1 MAGYLTVVTQSE
13 DGNRGEYMGAY
24 NGLFRL
30 GSLGGMLV
38 GGILADMLG
47 LKWVA
52 IILAIAMLPALPMV
66 AAWVPTVLTREAI
79 QPGVQRIGYIGLFR
93 QSGALLFL
101 GILCT
106 GIVMAMVYQG
116 LYTSTIS
123 HLVGERMPQ
132 DWTFLGFAVGA
143 ATIAGALQALRWTWD
158 PWLSPWIGRTID
170 GSSGRTPMLI
180 GSLIAAAVLFMLV
193 STTLPFIVWLFLLI
207 GIMITGTTMHT
218 VVDSMMADR
227 AALGSSA
234 RIITV
239 YTIAVDVGASI
250 GPTLA
255 YVFMDTFQSS
265 SVYMFSGF
273 ILLLVGALWF
283 WRELRMKVSRR
294 T

>member
-1 MAGYLTVVTQSE
+1 MWAAVIIAILTTFAYGWVEGFLGLLLVRCIWGIGWALFRMAGYLTVVTQSE

-24 NGLFRL
+24 NGL
-30 GSLGGMLV
+30 
-38 GGILADMLG
+38 
-47 LKWVA
+47 
-52 IILAIAMLPALPMV
+52 
-66 AAWVPTVLTREAI
+66 
-79 QPGVQRIGYIGLFR
+79 PGVQRIGYIGLFR
-93 QSGALLFL
+93 QSDALLFL

-239 YTIAVDVGASI
+239 YTIAVDIGASI